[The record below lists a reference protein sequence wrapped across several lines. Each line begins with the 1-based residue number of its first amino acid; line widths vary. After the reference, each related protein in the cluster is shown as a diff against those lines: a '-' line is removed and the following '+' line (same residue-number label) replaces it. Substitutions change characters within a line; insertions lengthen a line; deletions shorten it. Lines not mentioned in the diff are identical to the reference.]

1 MLIIIINCKFKGG
14 VGGFMKIF
22 EFFHKNKETIDINN
36 IPRHIAIIMDGN
48 GRWAKRRGL
57 PRSAGHSAGAEN
69 LINIIEECA
78 NIGVKYLT
86 VYAFST
92 ENWNRSQ
99 KEVDY
104 LMDLFLEYCNKFDND
119 ERSKHVKLKVL
130 GNINKLSQKLQQ
142 EIISTEEKTKNNSKL
157 QLNIA
162 INYGGRDE
170 IHNAIKNILN
180 DYKDKDIDS
189 LNIDEKFFVKYLY
202 TKDIPDPDL
211 IIRPSGEM
219 RISNFLLYQCAYSE
233 FWFARVNWPDFDKK
247 CLHKA
252 ICDFQNRDR
261 RFGGI

>member
-1 MLIIIINCKFKGG
+1 
-14 VGGFMKIF
+14 MKIF

-36 IPRHIAIIMDGN
+36 IPKHIAIIMDGN

-69 LINIIEECA
+69 LINIAEECG

-104 LMDLFLEYCNKFDND
+104 LMDLFLEYFNKFDND

-130 GNINKLSQKLQQ
+130 GNINKLSEKLQQ
-142 EIISTEEKTKNNSKL
+142 EIIATEEKTKNNTKL

-170 IHNAIKNILN
+170 IHNAIKDIMK

-189 LNIDEKFFVKYLY
+189 LNIDKDFFAKYLY
-202 TKDIPDPDL
+202 TKGMPDPDL

-233 FWFARVNWPDFDKK
+233 FWFARVYWPDFDKK

-252 ICDFQNRDR
+252 IYDFQSRDR